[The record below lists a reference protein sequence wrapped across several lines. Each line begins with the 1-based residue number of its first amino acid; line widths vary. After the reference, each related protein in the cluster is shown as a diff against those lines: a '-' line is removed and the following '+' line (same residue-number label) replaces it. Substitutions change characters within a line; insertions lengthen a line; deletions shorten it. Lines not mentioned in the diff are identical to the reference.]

1 MHKETK
7 VKWRLLLQCVFWSF
21 QQIWNNISKWNV
33 SFLTELLYFG
43 TAAPF
48 FSYYTV
54 NKVEWRAALTQAST
68 RLLTTVPASVDALGI
83 CRLWW
88 CCETATKCKK
98 KGCILHENGELEL
111 GVFAQL
117 LIYSSFF
124 YFVIWKSAGVWTG
137 ECMARMCVFLNIYS
151 VTLSV
156 MNSVLSHARNVPAVP
171 THPLTCPTSH
181 YCLGL

>member
-1 MHKETK
+1 MEANVAVCVLVFPTDLKQHKQMKSFLPESCCILAA
-7 VKWRLLLQCVFWSF
+7 LLLFLATIQSTRWSCF
-21 QQIWNNISKWNV
+21 DAGLRTSADHGASLCGRSWYLQ
-33 SFLTELLYFG
+33 T
-43 TAAPF
+43 P
-48 FSYYTV
+48 
-54 NKVEWRAALTQAST
+54 AALRDSNKM
-68 RLLTTVPASVDALGI
+68 R
-83 CRLWW
+83 
-88 CCETATKCKK
+88 
-98 KGCILHENGELEL
+98 KGRTLHENGELR
-111 GVFAQL
+111 VFAQL

-124 YFVIWKSAGVWTG
+124 YFFIWKSAGVWTG

>member
-21 QQIWNNISKWNV
+21 QQIWNNISKWKV

-83 CRLWW
+83 CRLFGGV
-88 CCETATKCKK
+88 ARQQQNAKK
-98 KGCILHENGELEL
+98 RAASYMKTGNWSSEFLHNSW
-111 GVFAQL
+111 FIQA
-117 LIYSSFF
+117 SSTSS
-124 YFVIWKSAGVWTG
+124 YERVQVCGRGSAWR
-137 ECMARMCVFLNIYS
+137 ECVCF
-151 VTLSV
+151 
-156 MNSVLSHARNVPAVP
+156 
-171 THPLTCPTSH
+171 
-181 YCLGL
+181 